1 MIKYITQMETGA
13 KMKQISFR
21 EWYNSL
27 GTLEKREFRD
37 TFMEVSGIQFPTF
50 YSKLQR
56 NSFTILEKKA
66 IKEIIGDLQ
75 YEITF

>member
-1 MIKYITQMETGA
+1 METGI
-13 KMKQISFR
+13 KTKQITFR

-27 GTLEKREFRD
+27 DTLEKREFRD
-37 TFMEVSGIQFPTF
+37 TFMSISGIQFPTF

-56 NSFTILEKKA
+56 NNFTNLEKKA
-66 IKEIIGDLQ
+66 IKEIVGDR